1 MVVFHPSDEVHSQH
15 FSQAAGRLFR
25 IEICHQWLEQLNER
39 ALIPREPADF
49 YESVVCHLATKL
61 YYEFREVDEASP
73 LVIEG
78 LALEIIGEA
87 SRPSRLPSRKV
98 APLWLR
104 QARDM
109 VHAGSS
115 ESLSLSQVAR
125 AVNVHPVYLAREFR
139 RHYRC
144 TVGEY
149 VRRTRVE
156 AACREMLKP
165 DSSLAEIA
173 LICGFH
179 DQSHFSRT
187 FKRVMS
193 VTPAVYRASLL
204 SH

>member
-1 MVVFHPSDEVHSQH
+1 
-15 FSQAAGRLFR
+15 
-25 IEICHQWLEQLNER
+25 
-39 ALIPREPADF
+39 
-49 YESVVCHLATKL
+49 
-61 YYEFREVDEASP
+61 
-73 LVIEG
+73 
-78 LALEIIGEA
+78 
-87 SRPSRLPSRKV
+87 
-98 APLWLR
+98 
-104 QARDM
+104 M